1 MAKLRPG
8 VPRPVGLC
16 CDVVHHTHWTTFFH
30 VVKPFEPTVARNAQR
45 VSRKINKVL
54 QKDVEEAE
62 ADGRSQ
68 RLEIATAIRPAKS
81 GEMVTTARLGTVSG

>member
-1 MAKLRPG
+1 HIKLPRGKEGTKEILVAKL
-8 VPRPVGLC
+8 
-16 CDVVHHTHWTTFFH
+16 
-30 VVKPFEPTVARNAQR
+30 RNAQR

-81 GEMVTTARLGTVSG
+81 GEM